1 MTPTSQLKTKTKTK
15 KNTKT
20 KWLKDPTWAIF
31 FKIILLKDIKYD
43 DSVQIFGAAQ
53 RVMYQGCHPWG
64 DAPGVMHRGWWRPDQ
79 TRQIKGKRGLSP
91 KIGPAPAST
100 LASPKTHSRAWFTL
114 PVVPQGS
121 LPLCLIEMHTCFD
134 SLREVFSQIKWC
146 TLCLIEMHRCFNIQ
160 IKPFPKLNCA
170 HFAWLKC
177 IEVLINKLNLFPNP
191 KL

>member
-43 DSVQIFGAAQ
+43 DSVQIFGAA
-53 RVMYQGCHPWG
+53 
-64 DAPGVMHRGWWRPDQ
+64 PGVMYRGWWRPDQ

-160 IKPFPKLNCA
+160 IKPFPKLNGA
-170 HFAWLKC
+170 YFAWLKC
-177 IEVLINKLNLFPNP
+177 TDVWIYKLNLFPN
-191 KL
+191 